1 MQHKKIACADKFEDI
16 STTPPIDMAAS
27 VPTIDDECSIC
38 LSNDTSVS
46 SCKFT
51 CGCIVKVHSNCI
63 KSWFSDPKSGCVYCR
78 KPTSQILEI
87 KLQKPFVPNPLA
99 LKVLSPPPFATQQ
112 KVKRYLTTQD
122 KIEYL
127 LLGINKFGVLYE

>member
-1 MQHKKIACADKFEDI
+1 MSA
-16 STTPPIDMAAS
+16 
-27 VPTIDDECSIC
+27 VDDECSIC
-38 LSNDTSVS
+38 LSNDMPVS
-46 SCKFT
+46 AHKFT

-87 KLQKPFVPNPLA
+87 QVKKPFVPNPLA
-99 LKVLSPPPFATQQ
+99 QKVLSSTKQNN
-112 KVKRYLTTQD
+112 VKRYLTTQD